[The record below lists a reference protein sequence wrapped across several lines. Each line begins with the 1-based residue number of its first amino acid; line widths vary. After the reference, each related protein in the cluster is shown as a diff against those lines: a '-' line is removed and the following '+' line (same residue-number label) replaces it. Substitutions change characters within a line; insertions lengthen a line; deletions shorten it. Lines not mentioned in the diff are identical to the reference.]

1 LAVAVAALARSQNAY
16 PEKGTVVSNAANAAL
31 ANLWNGW
38 VSKLAEHWAN
48 SDSLLFFQQLGVREV
63 PARG

>member
-1 LAVAVAALARSQNAY
+1 LRLAVAAAALARSQNAY
-16 PEKGTVVSNAANAAL
+16 PEKGTVVSNAAL
-31 ANLWNGW
+31 ANPWNGW